1 MAFHHW
7 MSTQSA
13 HQNLRGHGRQ
23 AGRPVSLAHIEREIA
38 DMIAKE
44 NDAHAPRVQKID
56 ACWEANEDPNAHLT
70 GSPLDMLICSSWLMH
85 SSIPSTIIFPGL
97 PGKPVLLVLLTCY
110 PSCPSSRNLRWTAKR
125 WHQCTGLFG
134 HKARFA
140 FRVCL
145 KIRKFICVRTKI

>member
-97 PGKPVLLVLLTCY
+97 PGKPVLLVLLIH
-110 PSCPSSRNLRWTAKR
+110 LV
-125 WHQCTGLFG
+125 HL
-134 HKARFA
+134 H
-140 FRVCL
+140 V
-145 KIRKFICVRTKI
+145 ICVGRQSVGISVRAYLAIKLVLPFEFV

>member
-70 GSPLDMLICSSWLMH
+70 GSPLDMLICSCTAQFHPQSFFLVFLASLSFLSFLH
-85 SSIPSTIIFPGL
+85 VIHLVHLHVICVGRQSVGISVRAYLAI
-97 PGKPVLLVLLTCY
+97 KLVL
-110 PSCPSSRNLRWTAKR
+110 P
-125 WHQCTGLFG
+125 FE
-134 HKARFA
+134 F
-140 FRVCL
+140 VL
-145 KIRKFICVRTKI
+145 K